1 MKKGAHVPYRDSK
14 LTRLLQDSLGGNS
27 RTLMIACISPVDRD
41 FSETKSTLNYA
52 QRARNIRNRV
62 KVNQDKHSRQIVQ
75 LQMEIE
81 RLRALVDKNERLPV
95 VSKIASELS
104 QKVIG
109 YILG

>member
-1 MKKGAHVPYRDSK
+1 MEI
-14 LTRLLQDSLGGNS
+14 LESLDAVFYFSS

-62 KVNQDKHSRQIVQ
+62 KVNQDKHSRQIIQ

-81 RLRALVDKNERLPV
+81 RLRTIVENKEHLTAVEKFFESFDFQW
-95 VSKIASELS
+95 KIELF
-104 QKVIG
+104 
-109 YILG
+109 

>member
-1 MKKGAHVPYRDSK
+1 MMNFDVERIDDVCS
-14 LTRLLQDSLGGNS
+14 S

-62 KVNQDKHSRQIVQ
+62 KVNQDKHSRQIIQ

-81 RLRALVDKNERLPV
+81 RLRALVENKEPLSAVSPFILLHRFDFTCLFRRISIKPV
-95 VSKIASELS
+95 RM
-104 QKVIG
+104 Q
-109 YILG
+109 

>member
-1 MKKGAHVPYRDSK
+1 MI
-14 LTRLLQDSLGGNS
+14 S

-81 RLRALVDKNERLPV
+81 RLRALVENKEHLGPV
-95 VSKIASELS
+95 RVKTIIPYATIDDLLS
-104 QKVIG
+104 G
-109 YILG
+109 

>member
-1 MKKGAHVPYRDSK
+1 MFVC
-14 LTRLLQDSLGGNS
+14 S
-27 RTLMIACISPVDRD
+27 RTLMIACVSPVDRD

-81 RLRALVDKNERLPV
+81 RLRALVDKNEHSV
-95 VSKIASELS
+95 VSVGERGKDFTSRFEFC
-104 QKVIG
+104 VF
-109 YILG
+109 

>member
-1 MKKGAHVPYRDSK
+1 METGSSAPSPSSRIRFVEF
-14 LTRLLQDSLGGNS
+14 S

-81 RLRALVDKNERLPV
+81 RLRALVDKNEHLT
-95 VSKIASELS
+95 SNEFDQA
-104 QKVIG
+104 
-109 YILG
+109 

>member
-1 MKKGAHVPYRDSK
+1 MFLFD
-14 LTRLLQDSLGGNS
+14 S

-62 KVNQDKHSRQIVQ
+62 KVNQDKHSRQIIQ

-81 RLRALVDKNERLPV
+81 RLRALVDKNEHLSPV
-95 VSKIASELS
+95 RKTNLFSCFQN
-104 QKVIG
+104 QKTKFSG
-109 YILG
+109 

>member
-1 MKKGAHVPYRDSK
+1 MKEACF
-14 LTRLLQDSLGGNS
+14 S

-81 RLRALVDKNERLPV
+81 RLRALVDKNEHMSPVSVLKTIFVIELNRIVSRLISIKPIIV
-95 VSKIASELS
+95 L
-104 QKVIG
+104 
-109 YILG
+109 